1 MKEIKVK
8 DIVKITKAKLL
19 CGNEE
24 EILTTFKKDTREIKK
39 GDTYVGIK
47 GENLNGSEFFEDAF
61 KKGAKACILDNI
73 EIPDET
79 LKKYS
84 DKVILITENTISA
97 MQEIA
102 KYKRTFY
109 DIPVIGITGSVGK
122 TSTKD
127 IIASV
132 MSKKYKTLKTI
143 RKLQQSYWST
153 INSTWI
159 K

>member
-8 DIVKITKAKLL
+8 DIIKITNAKML

-24 EILTTFKKDTREIKK
+24 EVLSSFKKDTREILE

-47 GENLNGSEFFEDAF
+47 GENLNGSEFFEEAF
-61 KKGAKACILDNI
+61 KNGAKACILDNVGI
-73 EIPDET
+73 SDEI
-79 LKKYS
+79 LKKYK
-84 DKVILITENTISA
+84 DKVILITENTITA

-102 KYKRTFY
+102 KYKRSFY
-109 DIPVIGITGSVGK
+109 NLPVIGITGSVGK

-143 RKLQQSYWST
+143 RKL
-153 INSTWI
+153 
-159 K
+159 